1 MAVDREK
8 VLQAAQ
14 KFVERN
20 RYDKAIVEY
29 QRLVAEDP
37 KDVRTLLKIGDLF
50 LRDAKYAEAIETY
63 ESVAHVYTEQNALLK
78 AIRVYRQILEI
89 IDKKAPNLLER
100 FGYVLPRLAEHY
112 TALGLTSDA
121 SATYDDLATR
131 LQKAGKER
139 EAIEALK
146 KVVDLDPTN
155 PIPHLKFAESLIKA
169 KDTPGAIEQ
178 LGTAAELLVK
188 MGRRDDGI
196 KVIERLLQLKPEA
209 KYAKLAGQLYLDRGQ
224 ANDAMAALAKLQISY
239 KENSKDLETLNLI
252 ARSFDK
258 IGQPARAIEV
268 QKQAARTA
276 KESGKLEMFEELV
289 DLLLKRAPSD
299 ADVQQLAAQ
308 RAPAPA
314 PHRSVAPSVTDAE
327 LEIIEEADIEIEEAV
342 PSAAPVPA
350 KPARVEDDATRTRH
364 IIRQVEAYR
373 GARDYPNAIALL
385 REGIGQMPASR
396 QLRERLCDVLMES
409 GDQEGAIRQMLVYA
423 QRLSAENDT
432 DAAVRVLDE
441 ILLIESNQPDAMQ
454 MLRAL
459 GYVQSAEEEEQAAPV
474 YEPVPSQQHAQQPV
488 IDPTR
493 IDDPFADV
501 QPRYQLDEAALDEVD
516 FYTSQGMFTEAQA
529 LLDDQLAKLPTHR
542 LLLEKKAELE
552 EMIARASVLPM
563 APVDQSGTR
572 VVPRSEYPGVEDR
585 SEEIAAM
592 IDALDQ
598 GIDFHAS
605 AGGGDDKWS
614 ADTIFAQFKQGVA
627 QQVDE
632 SDAATR
638 YDLGVAYRE
647 MGMFMEAIGEFE
659 LAARDPNR
667 EAICCSMIGMIH
679 LQLGNADAAI
689 DAFLRG
695 LEARQK
701 TKEQELA
708 LAYEL
713 ADAYESRKNP
723 EQAIYY
729 FERVQ
734 KLDPSYRDPRGA
746 VQERIQKL
754 RPQPAPAHKSAKAA
768 GAELLGEDFD
778 LAFDDLFSTSGKKL

>member
-1 MAVDREK
+1 VAVDREK

-20 RYDKAIVEY
+20 RYDKAIGEY
-29 QRLVAEDP
+29 QRLLAEDP

-63 ESVAHVYTEQNALLK
+63 ENVAHVYTEQNALLK

-146 KVVDLDPTN
+146 KVVELDPTN
-155 PIPHLKFAESLIKA
+155 PIPHLKLAESLIKA
-169 KDTPGAIEQ
+169 KDTLGAIEQ

-188 MGRRDDGI
+188 MGRRDDGL
-196 KVIERLLQLKPEA
+196 KVVERLLQLKPEA
-209 KYAKLAGQLYLDRGQ
+209 KYAKLAGQLYLERGQ
-224 ANDAMAALAKLQISY
+224 ANDAMSALAKLQISY

-276 KESGKLEMFEELV
+276 KEAGKLDKFEELV
-289 DLLLKRAPSD
+289 DLLVKRAPGD
-299 ADVQQLAAQ
+299 EVVQQLAAQ
-308 RAPAPA
+308 RTPSVAPAP
-314 PHRSVAPSVTDAE
+314 RSIAPSTTDAE
-327 LEIIEEADIEIEEAV
+327 LEIIEEADIEIEEPV
-342 PSAAPVPA
+342 PSAAPMPPR
-350 KPARVEDDATRTRH
+350 PARVEDDATRTRQ

-373 GARDYPNAIALL
+373 GARDYPHAIALL
-385 REGIGQMPASR
+385 REGITQMPSSR

-423 QRLSAENDT
+423 QRLSAENDI

-459 GYVQSAEEEEQAAPV
+459 GYVQSAEEEEQTVQAS
-474 YEPVPSQQHAQQPV
+474 VPSYGHAQQPI
-488 IDPTR
+488 IDPTQ

-529 LLDDQLAKLPTHR
+529 LLDEQLAKLPTHP

-552 EMIARASVLPM
+552 EMIARASVIPM

-598 GIDFHAS
+598 GIDFQAS

-647 MGMFMEAIGEFE
+647 MGMYMEAIGEFE

-667 EAICCSMIGMIH
+667 EAICFSMIGMIH

-708 LAYEL
+708 LAYEI
-713 ADAYESRKNP
+713 ADAYEARKSP
-723 EQAIYY
+723 EQAVYY
-729 FERVQ
+729 FERAQ
-734 KLDPSYRDPRGA
+734 KIDPSYRDPRGP
-746 VQERIQKL
+746 VQDRIRKL
-754 RPQPAPAHKSAKAA
+754 QPNPAPKPAKAA

-778 LAFDDLFSTSGKKL
+778 LAFDDLFSTSSKKH

>member
-50 LRDAKYAEAIETY
+50 LRDAKFAEAIETY

-121 SATYDDLATR
+121 SATYDDIATR

-139 EAIEALK
+139 EALEALR
-146 KVVDLDPTN
+146 KVVDLDPQN
-155 PIPHLKFAESLIKA
+155 PIPHLKFAEALIKA

-188 MGRRDDGI
+188 IGRRDDGL
-196 KVIERLLQLKPEA
+196 KVIERLLQLKAEA
-209 KYAKLAGQLYLDRGQ
+209 KYAKLAGQLYLERGQ

-239 KENSKDLETLNLI
+239 KENAKDLETLSLI

-276 KESGKLEMFEELV
+276 KESGKLDVFEELV
-289 DLLLKRAPSD
+289 DVLLKRAPND
-299 ADVQQLAAQ
+299 GDVQQLAAQ
-308 RAPAPA
+308 RAPAP
-314 PHRSVAPSVTDAE
+314 RSIAPSATDDGMVV
-327 LEIIEEADIEIEEAV
+327 IEADDEDIEYEEVV

-350 KPARVEDDATRTRH
+350 RPARVEDDATRTRH

-373 GARDYPNAIALL
+373 GVRDYPNAIALL

-441 ILLIESNQPDAMQ
+441 ILLIESDQADALQ

-459 GYVQSAEEEEQAAPV
+459 GYVQEQEEPAHHH
-474 YEPVPSQQHAQQPV
+474 EPVPSQHPAHPPIDLTQP
-488 IDPTR
+488 
-493 IDDPFADV
+493 DDPFADV
-501 QPRYQLDEAALDEVD
+501 APRYQLDEAALDNFDYLV
-516 FYTSQGMFTEAQA
+516 SQGNFAEAQVVI
-529 LLDDQLAKLPTHR
+529 DEQLARLPTHR

-563 APVDQSGTR
+563 PPIDQSGTR
-572 VVPRSEYPGVEDR
+572 VVPRSEYPGEDR

-592 IDALDQ
+592 IDALDEGINFQ
-598 GIDFHAS
+598 G
-605 AGGGDDKWS
+605 AGGGDDKFS

-647 MGMFMEAIGEFE
+647 MGMYMEAISEFE

-667 EAICCSMIGMIH
+667 EAICYSMIGMIH

-713 ADAYESRKNP
+713 ADAYEARKSP

-734 KLDPSYRDPRGA
+734 KLDPGHRDPRGA
-746 VQERIQKL
+746 IQDRIRRLQ
-754 RPQPAPAHKSAKAA
+754 PNPAPKPAKAA

-778 LAFDDLFSTSGKKL
+778 LAFDDLFSTSAKGNSGKKSN